1 LAATVA
7 PETQEIVKLT
17 LKSKASALAAGIV
30 VTWLAAVGLLE
41 RPRLERD
48 ILNIV
53 REQQQALAETVA
65 EDLADKLETH
75 LKVLEQSATLL
86 SPATLLDAAARQDF
100 LHRVSA
106 ARQLFDSLG
115 ITSADGEVI
124 AIEPSQLPPTRFSIR
139 DRDYFQRL
147 LATGQ
152 SVVSPPLQPRSGTG
166 ATVLMLAPV
175 RNAEGRLIAT
185 VAGTLHLQRA
195 NVLGQL
201 AQSPVGRTGHFEI
214 VTTVGTP
221 VYVVHPDAD
230 KLLAPAAPASADS
243 TDVVTT
249 RPVRGVDW
257 ELRAVLPAAEA
268 AAPVQD
274 ALRRLLGQLLV
285 LGVAIAACIWLAM
298 HWLLRPLSA
307 LQTAIHELRESPGAE
322 LRLPTEGDDELAEVT
337 REFEALVHDSRR
349 RQAELEAVMG
359 ASPLGIF
366 RAGLDGQTNYVNDA
380 YLQQFGVARHDAARG
395 WLERMH
401 PAAREEFWHAWC
413 AAVRQRAPVRKVIQI
428 RHPDGRK
435 AMLSVRSAPL
445 VIDGQLEG
453 HVGTIADITE
463 RVEAEKHL
471 QRQTATLRSVAEAIP
486 AFVAVVGPDLRY
498 RFVNLAFENWFG
510 IQRERIVGRAMIDV
524 LGPHEF
530 ARSRPWA
537 ERVLAGETINF
548 EKHFPHR
555 PSASHLS
562 ISYVPLWLNDGTQD
576 GFVSI
581 GQDITRHKQEAVRL
595 LQLSQR
601 DTLTGLLN
609 RAGFEDFL
617 ERVLGDGGGPTLAL
631 LYVDLDHFKA
641 VNDEHGHAAGDQLL
655 KAFAQRLRTL
665 VRPTDAVA
673 RLGGDEFAVVLP
685 GVRQR
690 GNAQA
695 VADKVIAAAKQ
706 PFDIGPIRVTVGASV
721 GVAFG
726 VDPAVG
732 WHDLLTRADTMLY
745 QAKQGG
751 RGRQAGALH

>member
-1 LAATVA
+1 M
-7 PETQEIVKLT
+7 KLT
-17 LKSKASALAAGIV
+17 LKTKASALAAGLV
-30 VTWLAAVGLLE
+30 VAWLAGVGLFE
-41 RPRLERD
+41 QPRLQRD
-48 ILNIV
+48 FFSV
-53 REQQQALAETVA
+53 AREQQDALATTVA
-65 EDLADKLETH
+65 DDLADKLETH
-75 LKVLEQSATLL
+75 LAVLEQSGTQL
-86 SPATLLDAAARQDF
+86 SARALADADARQDF
-100 LHRVSA
+100 LTRVSA
-106 ARQLFDSLG
+106 ARPLFDGVAIVSLEG
-115 ITSADGEVI
+115 DVLAH
-124 AIEPSQLPPTRFSIR
+124 EPMPPPSTKVNIR
-139 DRDYFQRL
+139 DRDYFQRF
-147 LATGQ
+147 LATGRP
-152 SVVSPPLQPRSGTG
+152 VVSAPVQARTG
-166 ATVLMLAPV
+166 AGAAVLMLAPV
-175 RNAEGRLIAT
+175 RDVEGHLIAA
-185 VAGTLHLQRA
+185 VAAGLHLQRP
-195 NVLGQL
+195 NLLGQL
-201 AQSPVGRTGHFEI
+201 AHSPVGRTGHFEL
-214 VTTVGTP
+214 VTTGAAP

-230 KLLAPAAPASADS
+230 KLLAPATPIAAD
-243 TDVVTT
+243 TPDVVTR

-268 AAPVQD
+268 LAPVQH
-274 ALRRLLGQLLV
+274 ATQRLLGLLLV
-285 LGVAIAACIWLAM
+285 SGVAAALCVWLAM
-298 HWLLRPLSA
+298 HWFLRPLSA
-307 LQTAIHELRESPGAE
+307 LQASIRELRELPGAE
-322 LRLPTEGDDELAEVT
+322 LRLPTDGDDELAEVT
-337 REFEALVHDSRR
+337 REFIALVHESRR

-359 ASPLGIF
+359 SSPLGIF
-366 RAGLDGQTNYVNDA
+366 RAGLDGETNYVNDA
-380 YLQQFGVARHDAARG
+380 YLQQFGVARQNAARG

-401 PAAREEFWHAWC
+401 PAVRDEFWQAWST
-413 AAVRQRAPVRKVIQI
+413 AVRQRVGVKKVIQI
-428 RHPDGRK
+428 RHLDGRK

-445 VIDGQLEG
+445 IIDGQLEG

-463 RVEAEKHL
+463 RIESEKHL

-486 AFVAVVGPDLRY
+486 AFVAVVGPDFRY

-510 IQRERIVGRAMIDV
+510 VQRERIVGRSMIDV

-530 ARSRPWA
+530 ARSRPWV

-617 ERVLGDGGGPTLAL
+617 ERVLGEGGGSSVAL
-631 LYVDLDHFKA
+631 LYVDLDHFKT
-641 VNDEHGHAAGDQLL
+641 VNDEHGHPAGDQLL

-673 RLGGDEFAVVLP
+673 RLGGDEFAIVLP

-690 GNAQA
+690 GNAQT
-695 VADKVIAAAKQ
+695 VADKVIAAARQ
-706 PFDIGPIRVTVGASV
+706 PFEIGSIQVTIGASV

-745 QAKQGG
+745 QAKQSG